1 MAGGVKIMP
10 LRVVD
15 SSGVGY
21 WSSIASAITYAADKG
36 VRVANASFE
45 KLLGS
50 SSVMSAAAYMKSK
63 GGLVVVSAGNNGVN
77 EGLTPN
83 TSVIPVSATDS
94 NDLFTSWSSY
104 GNYVAISA
112 PGVQI
117 YTTGLGGTYVQG
129 QGTSF
134 SSPIVAATIALMMS
148 ANPKLS
154 STDVEK
160 LLFSTAVD
168 LGAAGRDIYYG
179 YGRVDAGAAVKA
191 AAAATTTAD
200 TQAPTASIAAPLVSS
215 TVSGLVP
222 VNVTATDNV
231 GVAKVELRVNGSL
244 VATDTASPYSFSW
257 DSTKVANG
265 MANLTATAYDAA
277 SNSATSTSVSVNVAN
292 TVVADMTPPS
302 VVITSPTASA
312 VKGIGSVTIAA
323 SASDNSGTAG
333 LRQSLYI
340 DNVLKATVTGGSLS
354 YSWNLKGVATGSH
367 SIKVVATD
375 AAGNGTSTTKA
386 ITK

>member
-1 MAGGVKIMP
+1 MNGHGTWVSGTAGATINNGVGVAAVAGGVKIMP

-45 KLLGS
+45 KLLSS

-63 GGLVVVSAGNNGVN
+63 GGLVVVSAGNNGVD

-94 NDLFTSWSSY
+94 NDLIPSWSSY

-112 PGVQI
+112 PGVLI

-148 ANPKLS
+148 ANPRLS

-200 TQAPTASIAAPLVSS
+200 TQAPTASIAAPL
-215 TVSGLVP
+215 
-222 VNVTATDNV
+222 
-231 GVAKVELRVNGSL
+231 
-244 VATDTASPYSFSW
+244 ASCKIIDIF
-257 DSTKVANG
+257 D
-265 MANLTATAYDAA
+265 
-277 SNSATSTSVSVNVAN
+277 
-292 TVVADMTPPS
+292 
-302 VVITSPTASA
+302 
-312 VKGIGSVTIAA
+312 
-323 SASDNSGTAG
+323 
-333 LRQSLYI
+333 RQ
-340 DNVLKATVTGGSLS
+340 
-354 YSWNLKGVATGSH
+354 
-367 SIKVVATD
+367 IK
-375 AAGNGTSTTKA
+375 
-386 ITK
+386 